1 MTKILGIGNAVLDI
15 LAKISEKDL
24 KKRKLFKGSMSLVEE
39 EESSSL
45 LNQINPIKKDSGGSV
60 ANTIVGVSIL
70 GGDAN
75 FCGKVKNDEI
85 GKIFEENM
93 RTSKVNFLC
102 KKSEIG
108 LPTARCI
115 VLVTPDGER
124 TMQTFLGASTTL
136 DSEDLEESFFDGT
149 SFLIIEGY
157 LWSSPTARKA
167 IEKAIKIAKQKKIK
181 IMFSLSDQ
189 NLVKMYKNEFLKI
202 VEEIDI
208 LIGNNDE
215 YKALLN
221 LPNNEEIL
229 KKLTKDKCISIMT
242 LGKDGAMAFDT
253 KKVYKVPSFK
263 PSKILDTTGAGDMF
277 ASGFLFKI
285 NKGESID
292 EALRYGCKTASR
304 IISQYGARPDQ
315 NSFKN
320 I

>member
-1 MTKILGIGNAVLDI
+1 
-15 LAKISEKDL
+15 
-24 KKRKLFKGSMSLVEE
+24 
-39 EESSSL
+39 
-45 LNQINPIKKDSGGSV
+45 
-60 ANTIVGVSIL
+60 
-70 GGDAN
+70 
-75 FCGKVKNDEI
+75 
-85 GKIFEENM
+85 
-93 RTSKVNFLC
+93 
-102 KKSEIG
+102 
-108 LPTARCI
+108 
-115 VLVTPDGER
+115 
-124 TMQTFLGASTTL
+124 
-136 DSEDLEESFFDGT
+136 
-149 SFLIIEGY
+149 
-157 LWSSPTARKA
+157 
-167 IEKAIKIAKQKKIK
+167 
-181 IMFSLSDQ
+181 MFSLSDQ

-292 EALRYGCKTASR
+292 EALRYGCKTASK
-304 IISQYGARPDQ
+304 IISQYGARPDK

>member
-24 KKRKLFKGSMSLVEE
+24 KKRKLLKGSMSLVEE
-39 EESSSL
+39 AESSL
-45 LNQINPIKKDSGGSV
+45 MLNQIHPIKKDSGGSV

-85 GKIFEENM
+85 GKIFEKNM
-93 RTSKVNFLC
+93 QTSKVNFLC
-102 KKSEIG
+102 KKSESG

-136 DSEDLEESFFDGT
+136 DSEDLEENFFDGT

-242 LGKDGAMAFDT
+242 LGKDGVMAFDT

>member
-24 KKRKLFKGSMSLVEE
+24 KKRKLLKGSMSLVEE
-39 EESSSL
+39 AESSL
-45 LNQINPIKKDSGGSV
+45 MLNQIHPIKKDSGGSV

-85 GKIFEENM
+85 GKIFEKNM
-93 RTSKVNFLC
+93 QTSKVNFLC
-102 KKSEIG
+102 KKSESG

-136 DSEDLEESFFDGT
+136 DSEDLEENFFDGT

>member
-1 MTKILGIGNAVLDI
+1 
-15 LAKISEKDL
+15 
-24 KKRKLFKGSMSLVEE
+24 
-39 EESSSL
+39 
-45 LNQINPIKKDSGGSV
+45 
-60 ANTIVGVSIL
+60 
-70 GGDAN
+70 
-75 FCGKVKNDEI
+75 
-85 GKIFEENM
+85 
-93 RTSKVNFLC
+93 
-102 KKSEIG
+102 
-108 LPTARCI
+108 
-115 VLVTPDGER
+115 
-124 TMQTFLGASTTL
+124 
-136 DSEDLEESFFDGT
+136 
-149 SFLIIEGY
+149 
-157 LWSSPTARKA
+157 
-167 IEKAIKIAKQKKIK
+167 
-181 IMFSLSDQ
+181 MFSLSDQ

-208 LIGNNDE
+208 LIGNNEE

-229 KKLTKDKCISIMT
+229 KKLTKDKCISVMT
-242 LGKDGAMAFDT
+242 LGKDGVMAFDT

-292 EALRYGCKTASR
+292 EALRYGCKTASK